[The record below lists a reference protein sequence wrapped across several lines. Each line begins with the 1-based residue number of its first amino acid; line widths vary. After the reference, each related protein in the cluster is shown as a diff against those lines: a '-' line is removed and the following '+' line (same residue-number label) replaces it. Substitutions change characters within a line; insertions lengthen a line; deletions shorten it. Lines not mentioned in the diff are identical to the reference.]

1 MRLLFILLT
10 SSCLSACAL
19 TPREKTL
26 SLMATGVAL
35 GAVYG
40 ASRAEMKRENAF
52 IFGGSLGVLAAGMG
66 LLLFNDDDRVARLEN
81 ERDYLKQELE
91 KKAKGTLIKEL
102 PATFSAKIPKQYLP
116 LVRPGSWKILEIDQW
131 VEDGENRL
139 IHQDK
144 IMELTPPTLS
154 P

>member
-1 MRLLFILLT
+1 
-10 SSCLSACAL
+10 
-19 TPREKTL
+19 
-26 SLMATGVAL
+26 MATGVAL

-52 IFGGSLGVLAAGMG
+52 IFGGSLGALAAGLG
-66 LLLFNDDDRVARLEN
+66 LLMFNDDDRVAQLEN

-139 IHQDK
+139 VHQDK
-144 IMELTPPTLS
+144 VMELVPPSLTP
-154 P
+154 